1 MGCLCLTALL
11 FASHSCM
18 CSFSYLQFSCFS
30 FSDPCVCGGRHC
42 EHFAPLR
49 RSDCAV
55 ALHLLCVRSHLDLLL
70 QRSGKRL
77 PHCAHAQGSGK
88 SVSEVRTC
96 VTQRRDAPDRST
108 HLTAQRAHLLSQP
121 HYDTVLHPRCLR
133 AGVRAAARR
142 PDQRTDLRLRGLHLN
157 DLHLNQ
163 SARSKH
169 LYNIRAAP
177 ILLHTD

>member
-18 CSFSYLQFSCFS
+18 CSFSYPRFSCFS

-55 ALHLLCVRSHLDLLL
+55 ALHLLWVRSHLDLLL

-77 PHCAHAQGSGK
+77 PHSAHAQGSGK
-88 SVSEVRTC
+88 SVSEVRTVC
-96 VTQRRDAPDRST
+96 DSAAGRTRPINSP
-108 HLTAQRAHLLSQP
+108 HGLTSASPLQP
-121 HYDTVLHPRCLR
+121 HYDTVLHPHSVR
-133 AGVRAAARR
+133 AGVRAAARC
-142 PDQRTDLRLRGLHLN
+142 PDQRTDLRLRRLHLN